1 LKLTTFAW
9 TQRATETQE
18 RLDARYRLATDDG
31 IYFAHQN
38 IYGFRSRLLTT
49 TRDGNESGY
58 SEDGYIL
65 RYIIFWNI
73 LKALKTLQFD
83 SLLDVGGSE
92 GYMCGAIRHLFGV
105 RVRSC
110 DLSREAGLRATEI
123 FNVDAD
129 TVDGVSLPY
138 LDNSFDVVLSSE
150 TLEHIPDYSKVL
162 NELLRVARKAVIV
175 TVPHDG
181 PERIAQ
187 LIRDKVPHA
196 HLHDFTLESFRDLV
210 PGSYGVRS
218 WGHNSALL
226 KFPFR
231 LVEGKPLD
239 PQYRKGIKTLLV
251 KFMNSFIPL
260 FRGIMNETV
269 FKILLNIDPF
279 LATKLRTYRGVLFI
293 ITKDPDAFSADTRP
307 NVDIDALLSFKVPL
321 YKMSER

>member
-1 LKLTTFAW
+1 MDQYT
-9 TQRATETQE
+9 TETQKW
-18 RLDARYRLATDDG
+18 LDARYRLTTDDG

-38 IYGFRSRLLTT
+38 IYGFRARLLTT
-49 TRDGNESGY
+49 TRDGEKSGY
-58 SEDGYIL
+58 TEEGVIL

-110 DLSREAGLRATEI
+110 DLSREAGKRAEEI

-138 LDNSFDVVLSSE
+138 PDNSFDVVLSSE
-150 TLEHIPDYSKVL
+150 TLEHIPDYPQVL
-162 NELLRVARKAVIV
+162 NDLLRVAKKAVIV

-181 PERIAQ
+181 PKKIAQ

-210 PGSYGVRS
+210 PRSYDVRS
-218 WGHNSALL
+218 SGHNSTLL
-226 KFPFR
+226 NFPFR
-231 LVEGKPLD
+231 LVEGKPID
-239 PQYRKGIKTLLV
+239 PHSRKGLTALLV
-251 KFMNSFIPL
+251 KFMNSFVPL
-260 FRGIMNETV
+260 FRQIMNETA
-269 FKILLNIDPF
+269 FKLLLNIDPF
-279 LATKLRTYRGVLFI
+279 LATKLGTYRGVLFI

-307 NVDIDALLSFKVPL
+307 NVTIDALLNFRVPL
-321 YKMSER
+321 YKMSGE

>member
-1 LKLTTFAW
+1 MDQYT
-9 TQRATETQE
+9 TETQKW
-18 RLDARYRLATDDG
+18 LDARYRLATDDG

-38 IYGFRSRLLTT
+38 IYGFRARLLTT
-49 TRDGNESGY
+49 TREGKESGY
-58 SEDGYIL
+58 YEEGYVL

-110 DLSREAGLRATEI
+110 DLSREAGQRATEI
-123 FNVDAD
+123 FNVEAD

-138 LDNSFDVVLSSE
+138 ADNSFDVVLSSE

-162 NELLRVARKAVIV
+162 NELLRVATKAVIV

-181 PERIAQ
+181 PEKIAQ
-187 LIRDKVPHA
+187 IIRDKVPHG
-196 HLHDFTLESFRDLV
+196 HLHDFTLESLRDLV
-210 PGSYGVRS
+210 PGPYCVRS
-218 WGHNSALL
+218 SGHNSALL

-239 PQYRKGIKTLLV
+239 PQSRKGIKTSLV
-251 KFMNSFIPL
+251 KLMNSFVPL
-260 FRGIMNETV
+260 FRGIMNEAA
-269 FKILLNIDPF
+269 FKFLLNIDPF
-279 LATKLRTYRGVLFI
+279 LATKLGTYRGVLFI
-293 ITKDPDAFSADTRP
+293 ITKDPDSFSPDTRP
-307 NVDIDALLSFKVPL
+307 NVDIDALLNFKVPF
-321 YKMSER
+321 YRIPGR